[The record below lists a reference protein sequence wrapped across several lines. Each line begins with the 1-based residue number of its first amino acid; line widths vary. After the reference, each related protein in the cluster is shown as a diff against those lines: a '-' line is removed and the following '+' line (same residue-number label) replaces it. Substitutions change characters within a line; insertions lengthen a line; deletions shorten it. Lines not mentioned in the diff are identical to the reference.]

1 MEEIIDKG
9 ESVIVDG
16 VIITAKSD
24 LPNEA
29 QLAKGN
35 KEAEKAAK
43 ASIKAQMEA
52 LEAQLKS
59 LDDPKPKE
67 AEVDEGNADE
77 NYVDKQAKEEEA
89 RKAEEADR
97 AKAAVEAEKERKAEE
112 EKKAASAKKE
122 ADKKA

>member
-1 MEEIIDKG
+1 MEEIIARG
-9 ESVIVDG
+9 ESVIVDNRI
-16 VIITAKSD
+16 VDNVND

-29 QLAKGN
+29 ELAKGN

-67 AEVDEGNADE
+67 PVVDEGADE
-77 NYVDKQAKEEEA
+77 DFAETQVKEEEA
-89 RKAEEADR
+89 RKADEKAR
-97 AKAAVEAEKERKAEE
+97 ANAAVEAEKERKADE
-112 EKKAASAKKE
+112 EKKAAAVKKE